1 MEGQI
6 MNFRQ
11 GRKTHY
17 KNHLIIKVNSV
28 DNREAAKKLIDKQV
42 VYKTKNGEIKG
53 IVKSAHGNGGCLRVI
68 FEKGMPGQSISGKVM
83 VE

>member
-1 MEGQI
+1 ME
-6 MNFRQ
+6 
-11 GRKTHY
+11 
-17 KNHLIIKVNSV
+17 
-28 DNREAAKKLIDKQV
+28 
-42 VYKTKNGEIKG
+42 NGEIKG

>member
-1 MEGQI
+1 

-28 DNREAAKKLIDKQV
+28 NNRESAKKLIDKQV
-42 VYKTKNGEIKG
+42 VYKTKNSEIRG
-53 IVKSAHGNGGCLRVI
+53 VVKSAHGNNGCLRVI